1 MLRLRSRMASILLD
15 GSPLTPVQEQ
25 NSWPFKAVLATR
37 GNQTLL
43 GCIVLQLI
51 CRQPKNPPRVESLA
65 SVDEQGLTWAYVTSR
80 SGARRLTCLGSITD
94 IRDDFRRLADH
105 LKLDDGERVEMF
117 DELRKWVSIDRR
129 ADHDELNSTRH

>member
-129 ADHDELNSTRH
+129 ANHDELNSTRH

>member
-1 MLRLRSRMASILLD
+1 MLWLRSRMASILLD

>member
-1 MLRLRSRMASILLD
+1 MLRLRSRMASLLLD

-80 SGARRLTCLGSITD
+80 SGARRLTCLGSIMD